1 MKKKFI
7 GIIGIVI
14 IVVVILL
21 VIFLGDKRL
30 DLESDQVQ
38 TLYTYLGEV
47 DVNRCGGLNA
57 YTGEEVM
64 YDTISNE
71 NKLCMAYYALSD
83 DEKSSESTEVTT
95 TNENDINLCEIGEG
109 IRLAS
114 DEDDNT
120 CNYTVISENDLN
132 NAYQKIY
139 DQESPDEESF
149 YISSTEA
156 CFLEE
161 GEYYCGNSETSKV
174 TIVPEATVYRL
185 LNSASKKMNGD
196 IVITDY
202 YLRVSNNKCYA
213 NNSSNDEISA
223 CSTALEGDT
232 EVTREFVQEYGTLYE
247 HTFKQDDNGAHYWY
261 SSNLK

>member
-57 YTGEEVM
+57 YIGEVVI
-64 YDTISNE
+64 YVTISNE

-114 DEDDNT
+114 DEDD
-120 CNYTVISENDLN
+120 S
-132 NAYQKIY
+132 
-139 DQESPDEESF
+139 
-149 YISSTEA
+149 
-156 CFLEE
+156 
-161 GEYYCGNSETSKV
+161 
-174 TIVPEATVYRL
+174 
-185 LNSASKKMNGD
+185 
-196 IVITDY
+196 
-202 YLRVSNNKCYA
+202 SNN
-213 NNSSNDEISA
+213 
-223 CSTALEGDT
+223 
-232 EVTREFVQEYGTLYE
+232 
-247 HTFKQDDNGAHYWY
+247 Y
-261 SSNLK
+261 SHVFLIIVYNTS